1 MGSPSRINDGLRR
14 WQAEWSAG
22 ADLAARQ
29 AGAVRSSFLAAAAL
43 RDHWRAY
50 RDNLNSHEQG
60 VMVVSLLKVLD
71 HLEMA
76 TGQKP
81 ERAEVD
87 DIFDLLPAVRIAA
100 RAAFDRGEIIPAHVT
115 LGELALVSADQT
127 SAAELSAALEH
138 CSAVSAANCGEDLR
152 ERLGLFA
159 SLGFRAAWIGKAV
172 RILEG

>member
-1 MGSPSRINDGLRR
+1 
-14 WQAEWSAG
+14 
-22 ADLAARQ
+22 
-29 AGAVRSSFLAAAAL
+29 L

-71 HLEMA
+71 HLELA
-76 TGQKP
+76 TGLKVEIAQ
-81 ERAEVD
+81 VD

-100 RAAFDRGEIIPAHVT
+100 RAAIDRGEISQARAT
-115 LGELALVSADQT
+115 LGELALVSADQA

-138 CSAVSAANCGEDLR
+138 CSAVRAANCGEDLM

-159 SLGFRAAWIGKAV
+159 SLGFRVAWIGKAV
-172 RILEG
+172 QILEG